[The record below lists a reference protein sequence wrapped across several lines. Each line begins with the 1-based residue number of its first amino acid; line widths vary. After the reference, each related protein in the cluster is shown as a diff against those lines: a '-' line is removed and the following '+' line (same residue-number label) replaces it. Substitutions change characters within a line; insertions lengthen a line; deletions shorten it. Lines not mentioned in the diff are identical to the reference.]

1 MKIDKASETWAYI
14 ADFCK
19 KKIEEETR
27 AIMHIDC
34 DARRA
39 DNARGAIAAH
49 PTTSSPSYAST
60 PGAGSC
66 LQSPRTNSP
75 RSGPRRARCCF
86 DGIR

>member
-39 DNARGAIAAH
+39 DNARGAIAAYNTILSAAD
-49 PTTSSPSYAST
+49 PLVKFEKPADDTSWKRKDR
-60 PGAGSC
+60 AG
-66 LQSPRTNSP
+66 
-75 RSGPRRARCCF
+75 
-86 DGIR
+86 I